1 MDSLSDDEI
10 RGKIA
15 RLNTIDVLALTEQQ
29 CKLLNDFEAEL
40 LRHHPERNTAPQA
53 GKDLLSPIIFLR

>member
-29 CKLLNDFEAEL
+29 CKLLNYLNDEL
-40 LRHHPERNTAPQA
+40 RRRHPEMSTVPQA